1 MLNTIDRYILKKV
14 LATFL
19 YVVLMLTA
27 IILVIDLTEKMD
39 KIARNEL
46 GTSTVIGYYLDFI
59 PWIAGLLTP
68 ITVFITIVFV
78 TARLA
83 AHSEIIA
90 ILSAGTSFKRLL
102 VPYFIASAII
112 ASASFALNGWII
124 PESNRSRVAFEL
136 KYFENKTIYD
146 RRNVHM
152 QVSPDVYLF
161 LQNFSN
167 RTNSGYQFTLERFEG
182 NRLVE
187 KLSADNIQW
196 DTLSGKWILKNWTLK
211 KVDDIFRTDINN
223 TTGQQIFNLTSTGIQ
238 MDTSLI
244 ISPSDFEEEARHYD
258 GMTISE
264 LRQHIRKMRSRGMT
278 GVESYLTELYIRF
291 SAPFTTFIL
300 VFMGVIVSS
309 RKARGGTGFQIALG
323 FSLSFV
329 FILFFMLSRTFAE
342 AGSLPPLL
350 AAWIPN
356 IIFVSI
362 SLVMYKYVPR

>member
-1 MLNTIDRYILKKV
+1 MNTIDRYILKKV

-19 YVVLMLTA
+19 YVVVMLTS

-39 KIARNEL
+39 KMARNEL
-46 GTSTVIGYYLDFI
+46 SASTVIGYYLDFI

-90 ILSAGTSFKRLL
+90 ILSSGTSFKRLL

-152 QVSPDVYLF
+152 QVAPNVYLF

-196 DTLSGKWILKNWTLK
+196 DTLSGKWTLKNWTRK
-211 KVDDIFRTDINN
+211 KVDDIFNLDSQNPEL
-223 TTGQQIFNLTSTGIQ
+223 TTSGASL
-238 MDTSLI
+238 DTTLI
-244 ISPSDFEEEARHYD
+244 ISPSDFEEESRHYD
-258 GMTISE
+258 GMTITE

-342 AGSLPPLL
+342 AGSLSPLL

>member
-1 MLNTIDRYILKKV
+1 MNTIDRYILKKV

-46 GTSTVIGYYLDFI
+46 KTLAVLEYYGDFI

-124 PESNRSRVAFEL
+124 PQSNRSRVAFEL
-136 KYFENKTIYD
+136 KYFENKTMYD

-152 QVSPDVYLF
+152 QVAPNVYLF
-161 LQNFSN
+161 LQNFNN
-167 RTNSGYQFTLERFEG
+167 RTNSGYQFTLEKFDS

-187 KLSADNIQW
+187 KLSADNITW
-196 DTLSGKWILKNWTLK
+196 DSVSRKWQLRNWMVK
-211 KVDDIFRTDINN
+211 RVDDIF
-223 TTGQQIFNLTSTGIQ
+223 QQNITSTALNKTGTQ
-238 MDTSLI
+238 LDTALI
-244 ISPSDFEEEARHYD
+244 ISPEDFEDESRHYD
-258 GMTISE
+258 GMTITD

-278 GVESYLTELYIRF
+278 GVESYQTELYIRF

-342 AGSLPPLL
+342 AGSLPPFM

-356 IIFVSI
+356 IIFATI
-362 SLVMYKYVPR
+362 SMFMYKYVPR

>member
-1 MLNTIDRYILKKV
+1 MNTIDRYILKKV

-19 YVVLMLTA
+19 YVVVMLTA
-27 IILVIDLTEKMD
+27 VILVIDITEKMD

-46 GTSTVIGYYLDFI
+46 KFPVVLGYYGDFI

-112 ASASFALNGWII
+112 ASASFGLNGWII
-124 PESNRSRVAFEL
+124 PESNRSRLAFEL
-136 KYFENKTIYD
+136 KYFENKTMFD

-152 QVSPDVYLF
+152 QVAPDVYLF
-161 LQNFSN
+161 LQNFNS
-167 RTNSGYQFTLERFEG
+167 RTNSGYLFTLEKFDS
-182 NRLVE
+182 NRLIE
-187 KLSADNIQW
+187 KLSADNIAW
-196 DTLSGKWILKNWTLK
+196 DSVSGKWTLRNWTIK
-211 KVDDIFRTDINN
+211 RVDEMFSERSTPGNLNSSGQLLD
-223 TTGQQIFNLTSTGIQ
+223 TT
-238 MDTSLI
+238 LI
-244 ISPSDFEEEARHYD
+244 ISPSDFEDESRHYD
-258 GMTISE
+258 GMTITE
-264 LRQHIRKMRSRGMT
+264 LRKHIRKMRSRGMT
-278 GVESYLTELYIRF
+278 GVESYQTELFIRF

-300 VFMGVIVSS
+300 VFMGVIVSA

-342 AGSLPPLL
+342 AGSLPPVL

-356 IIFVSI
+356 LIFATI
-362 SLVMYKYVPR
+362 SMVMYKYVPR

>member
-1 MLNTIDRYILKKV
+1 MNTIDRYILKKV

-19 YVVLMLTA
+19 YVVVMLTS

-39 KIARNEL
+39 KMARNEL
-46 GTSTVIGYYLDFI
+46 SASTVIGYYLDFL

-90 ILSAGTSFKRLL
+90 ILSSGTSFKRLL

-152 QVSPDVYLF
+152 QVAPNVYLF

-196 DTLSGKWILKNWTLK
+196 DTLSGKWTLRNWTRK
-211 KVDDIFRTDINN
+211 KVDDIFNLDSQKPEL
-223 TTGQQIFNLTSTGIQ
+223 TTSGASL
-238 MDTSLI
+238 DTALI
-244 ISPSDFEEEARHYD
+244 ISPSDFEEESRHYD
-258 GMTISE
+258 GMTITE

-342 AGSLPPLL
+342 AGSLSPLL